1 MQSNL
6 PPCLSDQMI
15 PILSGA
21 KLAKPHFQLYIAV
34 PGPLL
39 EWFEIDDQSKEP
51 KIDTKII

>member
-1 MQSNL
+1 MQGNL
-6 PPCLSDQMI
+6 LPCFSDQMI

-21 KLAKPHFQLYIAV
+21 KLANPPFQLYIAV

-51 KIDTKII
+51 NIDSKII